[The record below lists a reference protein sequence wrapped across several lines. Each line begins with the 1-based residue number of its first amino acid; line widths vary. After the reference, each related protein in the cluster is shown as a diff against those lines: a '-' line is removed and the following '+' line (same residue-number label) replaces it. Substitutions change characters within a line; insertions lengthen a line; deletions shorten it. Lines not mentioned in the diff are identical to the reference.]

1 MGAAVA
7 ALSASF
13 AACGGDDSSDTQ
25 PAEATGSY
33 PVEIVTAD
41 FPAKQRLGET
51 TLLRLGVRNAG
62 EERMPALTV
71 TLTIAG
77 KEGETAGL
85 PFAIRDPQPGLSQ
98 PERPVWVL
106 SEHYPRLVEANG
118 RVSSESAGAETGSHK
133 TFEFGPQEAGETTEA
148 IWKVSAVRS
157 GRYELMYAIGA
168 GLGGKATAETASGGK
183 AGGSFDVKIGTD
195 PPNVEVTDSGEVV
208 EIDAQGNDGS

>member
-13 AACGGDDSSDTQ
+13 AACGGDDSSESK
-25 PAEATGSY
+25 PAEAKASY
-33 PVEIVTAD
+33 PVEVVAAD
-41 FPAKQRLGET
+41 FAAEQRLGET

-62 EERMPALTV
+62 EKRMPALTV

-106 SEHYPRLVEANG
+106 SEHYPRLIDANG
-118 RVSSESAGAETGSHK
+118 KVGSESAGTETGGQK

-148 IWKVSAVRS
+148 VWKVSAVRS
-157 GRYELMYAIGA
+157 GRYELMYEIGA
-168 GLGGKATAETASGGK
+168 GLGGKAKAETPGGGK
-183 AGGSFDVKIGTD
+183 AGGSFDVKIGTAPVD
-195 PPNVEVTDSGEVV
+195 VEVTDSGEVV
-208 EIDAQGNDGS
+208 EIDAQGNSGS

>member
-13 AACGGDDSSDTQ
+13 AACGGDDSSDTK
-25 PAEATGSY
+25 PAEAKGSY

-62 EERMPALTV
+62 EKRMPALTV

-106 SEHYPRLVEANG
+106 SEHYPRLVGA
-118 RVSSESAGAETGSHK
+118 SESAGTETGNQK

-168 GLGGKATAETASGGK
+168 GLGGKAKAETATGGK
-183 AGGSFDVKIGTD
+183 AGGSFDVKIGTE
-195 PPNVEVTDSGEVV
+195 PPNVEVNDSGEVV